1 MMWLEYEAIVTN
13 DDLDEFTYELML
25 ALCGEAAMEFEARP
39 LIIED
44 RILAALE
51 KSERL
56 NGNRLPSPV
65 ASLSS
70 RPAEVA
76 LLFDLNPIDTH
87 TTGWDGFLECLFPCL

>member
-1 MMWLEYEAIVTN
+1 MWLEYESIVTI

-39 LIIED
+39 QSIED
-44 RILAALE
+44 RMLAALE

-56 NGNRLPSPV
+56 NSNCLASPV

-70 RPAEVA
+70 RPAEEA
-76 LLFDLNPIDTH
+76 L
-87 TTGWDGFLECLFPCL
+87 

>member
-1 MMWLEYEAIVTN
+1 MWLEYESIVTS

-25 ALCGEAAMEFEARP
+25 AICGETAMEFEARP
-39 LIIED
+39 LTVED
-44 RILAALE
+44 RMPDALE

-56 NGNRLPSPV
+56 NGNRHASPV

-76 LLFDLNPIDTH
+76 L
-87 TTGWDGFLECLFPCL
+87 

>member
-1 MMWLEYEAIVTN
+1 MWLEYESIVAN

-39 LIIED
+39 QSIED
-44 RILAALE
+44 RMLAALE

-56 NGNRLPSPV
+56 NGNRLTSPV

-70 RPAEVA
+70 RPAKVA
-76 LLFDLNPIDTH
+76 L
-87 TTGWDGFLECLFPCL
+87 